1 MFSEFKEVP
10 VESDP
15 RYKIVQPPSGLLRL
29 IKEKHDLYRT
39 EGVEDTLSMNVW
51 ATVFL
56 FSAVYFEDK
65 PLVVVAAQK
74 YLPPDTPNASS
85 IREVFQKMDD
95 GTFKTLVEEFL
106 FDINRDKLTE
116 LFEALDKSCLV
127 TKRATDEAKND

>member
-15 RYKIVQPPSGLLRL
+15 RYKVVQPPSGLLKL

-56 FSAVYFEDK
+56 FSAIYFEDK

-74 YLPPDTPNASS
+74 YLPSDTPNTSS
-85 IREVFQKMDD
+85 IREVFQKMDNE
-95 GTFKTLVEEFL
+95 TFKTLVEEFL

-127 TKRATDEAKND
+127 TKRATDETKND